1 MLSCEEATE
10 LCSEEMERPL
20 RLRERMALGAHLW
33 MCKGCPNY
41 RDQMKALR
49 DAARAYAAGQAIT
62 TEPGDAQPPPGGGGV

>member
-1 MLSCEEATE
+1 MLNCEEATA

-41 RDQMKALR
+41 RDQMRTLR
-49 DAARAYAAGQAIT
+49 DAARAYAAGQALT
-62 TEPGDAQPPPGGGGV
+62 TASDDVQPPPGSGGV